1 MPHQDQ
7 TQSTHASSSIEQSTS
22 AMQVLSLEEMRAV
35 AGGPEI
41 KNGGGGVSVVT
52 TTDSTGTPG

>member
-1 MPHQDQ
+1 MLQDRIL
-7 TQSTHASSSIEQSTS
+7 STHATSSIEQAPA

-41 KNGGGGVSVVT
+41 KNGGGGVGSPAS
-52 TTDSTGTPG
+52 TDSTGTGS

>member
-1 MPHQDQ
+1 MLKDQ
-7 TQSTHASSSIEQSTS
+7 TPSTHASSSIDQAPT

-41 KNGGGGVSVVT
+41 KNGGGGLGSPAT
-52 TTDSTGTPG
+52 ADSTGTGS

>member
-7 TQSTHASSSIEQSTS
+7 TLSKQAQPSPQQGPA
-22 AMQVLSLEEMRAV
+22 AMQVLNAEEMRAV

-41 KNGGGGVSVVT
+41 KNGGGGFGIVAAP
-52 TTDSTGTPG
+52 TPGNNG